1 MTSRLI
7 DNSHDI
13 AVLAT
18 RVEDQTGIPAVHVEK
33 DFWVTE
39 ILRGVVTVAKDL
51 GIDVIFKG
59 GTSLSKAYR
68 LIHRFS
74 EDIDVLIVQPL
85 DTTTGQRDRVMKDL
99 VAAAENATS
108 LTSSAVPDAITKGVK
123 RAARF
128 AYTSGYRPV
137 GIGLSEG
144 VLLELG
150 NRGGSWPSQVMT
162 VGSLIAE
169 HLGNEIGDTPEATP
183 FDLKVLHPSRTLVE
197 KLSILHTLHSGENER
212 MATRAARHYYD
223 IHQLLTHDPT
233 IDGIRQ
239 HGMES
244 LAREVE
250 TSSIRAEQ
258 IVVSRPIR
266 GFALSPAFCGGPL
279 VPVTREQ
286 YERQVL
292 GQLLWPNR
300 PRPSFDECVNIV
312 INHADLL

>member
-7 DNSHDI
+7 DNSRDI

-18 RVEDQTGIPAVHVEK
+18 RVEDLTGIPASHVER

-39 ILRGVVTVAKDL
+39 ILRGVVTVANDL

-68 LIHRFS
+68 LINRFS
-74 EDIDVLIVQPL
+74 EDIDLLIIQPL
-85 DTTTGQRDRVMKDL
+85 DATTGQRDRVMKSL
-99 VAAAENATS
+99 VAAAENTT
-108 LTSSAVPDAITKGVK
+108 LLNSSAVPEAITKGVK

-128 AYTSGYRPV
+128 VYTSEYRPV
-137 GIGLSEG
+137 GTGLSEG

-150 NRGGSWPSQVMT
+150 NRGGSWPSQVMK

-169 HLGNEIGDTPEATP
+169 HLGELVGDAPEATP
-183 FDLKVLHPSRTLVE
+183 LNLKVLHSSRTLVE
-197 KLSILHTLHSGENER
+197 KFSILHTLHSGENER
-212 MATRAARHYYD
+212 AATRAARHYYD

-239 HGMES
+239 HGMEK
-244 LAREVE
+244 LAQEVE
-250 TSSIRAEQ
+250 TCSIRAEQ
-258 IVVSRPIR
+258 NVVSRPIR
-266 GFALSPAFCGGPL
+266 GFALSPAFCDGPL
-279 VPVTREQ
+279 VLATREQ
-286 YERQVL
+286 YEKQVL

-300 PRPSFDECVNIV
+300 PRPSFDECIKVV
-312 INHADLL
+312 VDRAESL